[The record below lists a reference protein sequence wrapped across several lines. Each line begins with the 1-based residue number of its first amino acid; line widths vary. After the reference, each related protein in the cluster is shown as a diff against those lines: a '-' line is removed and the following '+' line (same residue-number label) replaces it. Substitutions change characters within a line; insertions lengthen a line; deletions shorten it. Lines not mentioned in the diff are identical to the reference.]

1 MRKHCLA
8 AAMSRKPDK
17 IEYRRKPRTDF
28 TPSQRSVLLSAFEKN
43 NHAGPDVTKEL
54 ATKINVDETVIK
66 IWFKNQ
72 RSKRKKDQLKMK
84 LASLPGTSTQTSSEK
99 KEQVQQSPVAS
110 CSSISSISDDHVCDR
125 PEHFEKDISRRHGAS
140 VFGSSFQSQPDGTQG
155 QYVEDFD
162 IDDTDKLVE
171 MYYLPEEDDPSSL
184 DIYLPPGCLS

>member
-1 MRKHCLA
+1 
-8 AAMSRKPDK
+8 MSRKPDK

-43 NHAGPDVTKEL
+43 NHPGPDVTKEL
-54 ATKINVDETVIK
+54 ATKIKVDETVIK

-72 RSKRKKDQLKMK
+72 HSKRKKDELKTK

-99 KEQVQQSPVAS
+99 KEQVLQSPVAS
-110 CSSISSISDDHVCDR
+110 CSPISSISDDHVYDR
-125 PEHFEKDISRRHGAS
+125 AERFEKDISRRHGAF
-140 VFGSSFQSQPDGTQG
+140 VFDSSFQTQPVEIQG

-171 MYYLPEEDDPSSL
+171 MYYLPGEDDPSSL
-184 DIYLPPGCLS
+184 DIYFPPGCLP

>member
-1 MRKHCLA
+1 
-8 AAMSRKPDK
+8 MSRKPDK

-43 NHAGPDVTKEL
+43 NHPGHDVTKEI

-72 RSKRKKDQLKMK
+72 RSKRKKDQLKLK

-99 KEQVQQSPVAS
+99 KEHVLQSPVAS
-110 CSSISSISDDHVCDR
+110 CSPISSISDDHVCDR
-125 PEHFEKDISRRHGAS
+125 AERFEKDISRRHGAS

-155 QYVEDFD
+155 HVVYVEDFD
-162 IDDTDKLVE
+162 IDDTDKLIE
-171 MYYLPEEDDPSSL
+171 MYYLPGEDDPSSL
-184 DIYLPPGCLS
+184 DIYLPPGCLQ